1 MTNTGNTADQR
12 RYPGFIFARLTMAAG
27 SATETSRRSLWAM
40 RPRDSLLGCH
50 SGGAPAGRV
59 PRRVRR
65 QKALH
70 EWFVGVVYA
79 TFSPIHALRR
89 VALAGRAAWPARP
102 PSPPASLPDPLPAPA
117 CGPVVRRRVRRQEAC

>member
-79 TFSPIHALRR
+79 TFSPIHALRPR
-89 VALAGRAAWPARP
+89 GTGGEGGVASQATFTPRLAA
-102 PSPPASLPDPLPAPA
+102 
-117 CGPVVRRRVRRQEAC
+117 